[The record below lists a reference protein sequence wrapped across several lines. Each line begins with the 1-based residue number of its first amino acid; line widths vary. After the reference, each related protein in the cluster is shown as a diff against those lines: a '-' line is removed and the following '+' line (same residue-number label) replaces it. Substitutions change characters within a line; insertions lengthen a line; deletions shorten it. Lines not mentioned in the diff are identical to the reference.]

1 MVRVALSSYRSSLL
15 LLPLLAA
22 VAQGFTLSP
31 FKATAFPSCLRMVRN
46 VDAHGSGSPVALSR
60 REMSSVLTGS
70 AAAVLPF
77 FLGASSANAFP
88 NKVSDKFDDRPKR
101 RGPQP
106 KDLGIA
112 TRKDM
117 GGEEYAGLKNCGA
130 APNCFCSTDSAEYEP
145 DHFIPAWLW
154 PKGYDQETAFKELE
168 VIVNTYKPGQ
178 NNIDAGGFAI
188 KKSDPSKGYMYIQF
202 EALKNGYIDD
212 LEFAVLS
219 GKGDREVQ
227 VRSSSR
233 VGYLD
238 YGVNAKRLNYIANA
252 LKSKG
257 WDAPGVDFKT
267 HPDYAMQNGI
277 V

>member
-1 MVRVALSSYRSSLL
+1 MVNMALARFCGSLL
-15 LLPLLAA
+15 LLLLFAA
-22 VAQGFTLSP
+22 VAQGFILSSS
-31 FKATAFPSCLRMVRN
+31 KATAFPSSLRMANN
-46 VDAHGSGSPVALSR
+46 VEDESGSSGTVSR
-60 REMSSVLTGS
+60 RDMSSILAG

-77 FLGASSANAFP
+77 FLGATSANAFP
-88 NKVSDKFDDRPKR
+88 NKISDKFDDRPKR

-117 GGEEYAGLKNCGA
+117 VGGEYMGLKNCGP
-130 APNCFCSTDSAEYEP
+130 APNCFCSTDSAEDEP

-168 VIVNTYKPGQ
+168 AVVNTYEPGHD
-178 NNIDAGGFAI
+178 NIDAGGFAI
-188 KKSDPSKGYMYIQF
+188 KKSDPSKGYLYVQF

-219 GKGDREVQ
+219 GMGDREVQ

-238 YGVNAKRLNYIANA
+238 YGVNAKRLNYIAKL

-257 WDAPGVDFKT
+257 WDASGVDFKT
-267 HPDYAMQNGI
+267 HPDYASQNGI